1 MKCPNVYTA
10 NGSIHLWSTIFWFTP
25 HALKQRRFRFVSD
38 NKVGP
43 EGDIRA
49 FVLASYPVTQSTT
62 NVHLTNCALSLGCGS
77 TTGFDQPIVCSCVQ
91 ACVSDKVSWIIVLDG
106 ALSLMRRVGMCD
118 GSSGS
123 VNLDTDIVS
132 GIQLELGFPNITPAP
147 TGSPT
152 EGPTKNPSRIPTA
165 EPTLAPTISCRKQ
178 QVRFSVELQT
188 DEKGEDTTW
197 FLKMKKKNGFRNK
210 LKGTNLASNK
220 LYRREIC
227 IKRKKCYKFIIKDA
241 KRDGLCCS
249 HGQGYYKITRNGNVL
264 ENSTYNNDKPYE
276 IRKFG
281 CKQ

>member
-1 MKCPNVYTA
+1 
-10 NGSIHLWSTIFWFTP
+10 
-25 HALKQRRFRFVSD
+25 
-38 NKVGP
+38 
-43 EGDIRA
+43 
-49 FVLASYPVTQSTT
+49 VLASYPVTQNTT

-77 TTGFDQPIVCSCVQ
+77 TTDFDQPIVCSCVQ

-178 QVRFSVELQT
+178 QVRFSVELET

-197 FLKMKKKNGFRNK
+197 FLKMKKKNGFQNK
-210 LKGTNLASNK
+210 LKGKNLASNK

-227 IKRKKCYKFIIKDA
+227 IKKKKCYKFIIKDA

-249 HGQGYYKITRNGNVL
+249 HGQGYYKITRNGKVL
-264 ENSTYNNDKPYE
+264 ENSTYNNDKPSE